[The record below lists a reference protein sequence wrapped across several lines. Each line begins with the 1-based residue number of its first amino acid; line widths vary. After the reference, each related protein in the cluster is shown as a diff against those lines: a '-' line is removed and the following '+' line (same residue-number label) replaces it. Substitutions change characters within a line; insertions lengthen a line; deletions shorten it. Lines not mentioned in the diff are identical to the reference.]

1 MLCSG
6 VKIIVLECQIS
17 EKRFYECFPKCNA
30 DAVAKESSSVLSAQW
45 STLKQVSCLPILIT
59 LRTGNMYLCEIL
71 KSMQALSS

>member
-1 MLCSG
+1 MSFLVYCFRMPDFRKALSRMLS
-6 VKIIVLECQIS
+6 QMQS
-17 EKRFYECFPKCNA
+17 

-59 LRTGNMYLCEIL
+59 LRTGNTYLCEIL

>member
-17 EKRFYECFPKCNA
+17 EKRFHECFPKCNA

-45 STLKQVSCLPILIT
+45 STLLSCLPILIT